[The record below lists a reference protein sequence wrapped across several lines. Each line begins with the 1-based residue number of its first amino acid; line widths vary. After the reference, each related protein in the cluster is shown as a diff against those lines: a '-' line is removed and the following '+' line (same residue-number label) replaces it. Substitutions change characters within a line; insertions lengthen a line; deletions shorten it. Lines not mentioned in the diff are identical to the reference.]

1 MRWSA
6 DLRWEMILDPRDG
19 PYVITG
25 VLTSGQGGRE
35 RGNQGR
41 WCERTQPEGV
51 GFVDAGAALS
61 WGTRAPPEAG
71 KGLTLPWTLWKE
83 PALLTPGL
91 SPVRSIQD
99 PNLQD
104 LKTVNLC
111 CLKPPNLRERLQKP
125 QKLLQSLQKLL
136 QKLWPCLRGAL
147 LLPWPEDRKVLPG
160 APLRSNLMPAVRGA
174 GRSVRA
180 WPAWGAPE
188 QHMKAWALCPSHRM

>member
-19 PYVITG
+19 PYVVTG

-61 WGTRAPPEAG
+61 WGTRAPLEAG

-104 LKTVNLC
+104 LKTVNLLFEATEFEGKGYRSHRDSC
-111 CLKPPNLRERLQKP
+111 NH
-125 QKLLQSLQKLL
+125 LQKLL

-147 LLPWPEDRKVLPG
+147 LLPWTEHRKVLPG
-160 APLRSNLMPAVRGA
+160 APLWSNLTPAVRGV

-188 QHMKAWALCPSHRM
+188 QHVKAWALCLSRRM

>member
-35 RGNQGR
+35 RGNQGQ

-61 WGTRAPPEAG
+61 WGTRAPQEAG

-111 CLKPPNLRERLQKP
+111 CLKPPHLRERLQKP
-125 QKLLQSLQKLL
+125 QKLLQSLAEAPAKAAALSAGSPSAPVDRRQK
-136 QKLWPCLRGAL
+136 
-147 LLPWPEDRKVLPG
+147 G
-160 APLRSNLMPAVRGA
+160 APRGTAVVQPNARPQRSGQVRSGLA
-174 GRSVRA
+174 SVGS
-180 WPAWGAPE
+180 P
-188 QHMKAWALCPSHRM
+188 